1 MTLVVVLTASL
12 ALAASVSGSAFPRNN
27 GSSNPR
33 VLILGGGV
41 AGVIAARTLH
51 ERGIDNFVIIEAR
64 DELGG
69 RMKSQPFAGYT
80 IELGANWCVL
90 RNSFYVQ
97 QADTIVD
104 RRVQGTQTGTGP
116 ANPIFELALK
126 HNVTTQYN
134 DFYGSITTYDTTGEV
149 DYLDVF
155 NDAVDAYSALTVTG
169 GARVTGSLVDL
180 TSKTGYALNG
190 VKPRDPYEMAAEYY
204 QASISITITYSLRM
218 TLGRSLIGNMLK
230 NLIRP
235 RGLLRL
241 GHANNF
247 TFDADEGG
255 FSEDNL
261 LAIDQR
267 GFKALIQLEAQE
279 FLQPEHVSLN
289 STVKTISYSR
299 DGAQVTLTSGE
310 TIEGDYALCTFSIGV
325 LQDDY
330 VTFEP
335 PLPDYKMEAIQSMT
349 MATYTKIFL
358 KFPEKFWFDTELA
371 LYADPTRGTYPVWQS
386 LDHPN
391 FFPGSGL
398 IFATVTGDWSLR
410 VEALSDK
417 QVQDEA
423 MDVLRKM
430 YPNVTIPEPTE
441 FLFPRWNSDPLYRGS
456 YSNWPPSFFS
466 QHHNNLR
473 SNIDRLYFA
482 GEATSQKYF
491 GFLQGAYDEGLK
503 VATNMVECMRGDGC
517 VTLQHVESVKNAF
530 PYEI

>member
-1 MTLVVVLTASL
+1 MSLVVTLL
-12 ALAASVSGSAFPRNN
+12 ALAASV
-27 GSSNPR
+27 NPR

-41 AGVIAARTLH
+41 TGVIAARTLH
-51 ERGIDNFVIIEAR
+51 ERGIDNFVIVEAR

-69 RMKSQPFAGYT
+69 RMKSETFAGYT
-80 IELGANWCVL
+80 IELGANW
-90 RNSFYVQ
+90 
-97 QADTIVD
+97 
-104 RRVQGTQTGTGP
+104 VQGTQTGTGP

-126 HNVTTQYN
+126 HNVTTQPN
-134 DFYGSITTYDTTGEV
+134 DFYGSMTTFDTTGEV

-155 NDAVDAYSALTVTG
+155 NDAVNAYSALTVTG
-169 GARVTGSLVDL
+169 GARVAGSLVDL

-190 VKPRDPYEMAAEYY
+190 VKPRDAYEMAAEYY
-204 QASISITITYSLRM
+204 QFDWEYAQKPDQTSWIASSWAR
-218 TLGRSLIGNMLK
+218 
-230 NLIRP
+230 
-235 RGLLRL
+235 
-241 GHANNF
+241 
-247 TFDADEGG
+247 G

-279 FLQPEHVSLN
+279 FLQPEQQLLN
-289 STVKTISYSR
+289 STVKTVSHSR
-299 DGAQVTLTSGE
+299 QGVQVTLTSGE
-310 TIEGDYALCTFSIGV
+310 TIEGDYALCTFSLGV

-398 IFATVTGDWSLR
+398 IFATVTGDWSIR

-430 YPNVTIPEPTE
+430 YPNVTIPEPTD

-466 QHHNNLR
+466 QHHDNLR
-473 SNIDRLYFA
+473 SNVGRLYFA
-482 GEATSQKYF
+482 GEATSQRYF

-503 VATNMVECMRGDGC
+503 VATDMVECMGGDGC
-517 VTLQHVESVKNAF
+517 VALQHIENVKNAF

>member
-1 MTLVVVLTASL
+1 MSLVL
-12 ALAASVSGSAFPRNN
+12 SVSGSAFPRIN
-27 GSSNPR
+27 GSSNSR

-41 AGVIAARTLH
+41 TGVIAARTLH
-51 ERGIDNFVIIEAR
+51 ERGIDNFVIVEAC

-69 RMKSQPFAGYT
+69 RMKSHTFAGYT
-80 IELGANWCVL
+80 IELGANW
-90 RNSFYVQ
+90 
-97 QADTIVD
+97 
-104 RRVQGTQTGTGP
+104 VQGTQTGTGP

-126 HNVTTQYN
+126 HNVTLQYN
-134 DFYGSITTYDTTGEV
+134 DFYGSMTTFDTTGEV

-155 NDAVDAYSALTVTG
+155 DDAVDAYSALTVTG
-169 GARVTGSLVDL
+169 GARVAGSLVDL

-190 VKPRDPYEMAAEYY
+190 AKPRDAYEMAAEYY
-204 QASISITITYSLRM
+204 QFDWEYAQKPDQTSWIASSW
-218 TLGRSLIGNMLK
+218 
-230 NLIRP
+230 
-235 RGLLRL
+235 
-241 GHANNF
+241 ANNF
-247 TFDADEGG
+247 TFDPDEGG

-279 FLQPEHVSLN
+279 FLQPEQLLLN
-289 STVKTISYSR
+289 STVKTVSYS
-299 DGAQVTLTSGE
+299 GHGVKVTLTSGE
-310 TIEGDYALCTFSIGV
+310 TIEGDYALCTFSLGV

-335 PLPDYKMEAIQSMT
+335 SLPDYKMEAIQSMT

-371 LYADPTRGTYPVWQS
+371 LYADPTRGTYPG
-386 LDHPN
+386 P
-391 FFPGSGL
+391 GL
-398 IFATVTGDWSLR
+398 IFATVTGDWSIR

-423 MDVLRKM
+423 MEVLRKM
-430 YPNVTIPEPTE
+430 YPNVTIPEPTD
-441 FLFPRWNSDPLYRGS
+441 FFFPRWNSDPLYRGS

-466 QHHNNLR
+466 QHHDNLR
-473 SNIDRLYFA
+473 SNIGRLYFA

-503 VATNMVECMRGDGC
+503 VATNMVESMRGDGC
-517 VTLQHVESVKNAF
+517 VALQHIESVKNAF

>member
-51 ERGIDNFVIIEAR
+51 ERGIDNFVIVEAR

-69 RMKSQPFAGYT
+69 RMKSQTFAGYT
-80 IELGANWCVL
+80 IELGANW
-90 RNSFYVQ
+90 
-97 QADTIVD
+97 
-104 RRVQGTQTGTGP
+104 VQGTQTGTGP

-134 DFYGSITTYDTTGEV
+134 DFYGSMTTYDVTGEV

-204 QASISITITYSLRM
+204 QFDWEYAQKPDQTSWIASSWS
-218 TLGRSLIGNMLK
+218 
-230 NLIRP
+230 
-235 RGLLRL
+235 
-241 GHANNF
+241 NNF

-279 FLQPEHVSLN
+279 FLQPEQLSLN

-299 DGAQVTLTSGE
+299 DGVQVTLTSGE
-310 TIEGDYALCTFSIGV
+310 TIEGDYALCTFSLGV

-410 VEALSDK
+410 VEALSDE
-417 QVQDEA
+417 QVQKEA
-423 MDVLRKM
+423 LEVLRKM
-430 YPNVTIPEPTE
+430 YPNATIPEPTE

-466 QHHNNLR
+466 QHHDNLR

-517 VTLQHVESVKNAF
+517 VALQHVESVKNAF

>member
-1 MTLVVVLTASL
+1 MTLALVLTASL
-12 ALAASVSGSAFPRNN
+12 ALVASVSGSVIPRNN

-33 VLILGGGV
+33 VLVLGGGV

-51 ERGIDNFVIIEAR
+51 ENGIDNFLIVEAR

-69 RMKSQPFAGYT
+69 RMKSQTFAGYT
-80 IELGANWCVL
+80 IELGANW
-90 RNSFYVQ
+90 
-97 QADTIVD
+97 
-104 RRVQGTQTGTGP
+104 VQGTQTGTGP

-126 HNVTTQYN
+126 HNITTQYN
-134 DFYGSITTYDTTGEV
+134 DYYGSLSTFDITGEV

-155 NDAVDAYSALTVTG
+155 NDAVDAYTALTVTG
-169 GARVTGSLVDL
+169 GARVNGSLVNL

-190 VKPRDPYEMAAEYY
+190 AKPRDSYEMAAEYY
-204 QASISITITYSLRM
+204 QFDWEYAQKPDQTSWIASSW
-218 TLGRSLIGNMLK
+218 
-230 NLIRP
+230 
-235 RGLLRL
+235 
-241 GHANNF
+241 ANNF

-279 FLQPEHVSLN
+279 FLQSEQVSLN
-289 STVKTISYSR
+289 STVKMISYFD
-299 DGAQVTLTSGE
+299 DGVQITLTSGE
-310 TIEGDYALCTFSIGV
+310 TIEGDYALCTFSLGV
-325 LQDDY
+325 LQDDD
-330 VTFEP
+330 VIFEP

-349 MATYTKIFL
+349 MTTYTKIFL

-371 LYADPTRGTYPVWQS
+371 LYADPMRGTYPVWQS

-410 VEALSDK
+410 IEGLSDK
-417 QVQDEA
+417 QVQDEVL
-423 MDVLRKM
+423 DVLQKM

-441 FLFPRWNSDPLYRGS
+441 FLFPRWHSDPLYRGS

-466 QHHNNLR
+466 QHHDNLR
-473 SNIDRLYFA
+473 SNVDRLYFA

-491 GFLQGAYDEGLK
+491 GFLHGAYDEGMK
-503 VATNMVECMRGDGC
+503 VAAIMVECMRGDGC
-517 VTLQHVESVKNAF
+517 VALQHMEAVKNAF

>member
-1 MTLVVVLTASL
+1 MILAPALTASL
-12 ALAASVSGSAFPRNN
+12 ALVASV
-27 GSSNPR
+27 NPR

-41 AGVIAARTLH
+41 TGVIAARTLH
-51 ERGIDNFVIIEAR
+51 ENGIDNFLIVEAR

-69 RMKSQPFAGYT
+69 RLKSQTFAGYT
-80 IELGANWCVL
+80 IELGANW
-90 RNSFYVQ
+90 
-97 QADTIVD
+97 
-104 RRVQGTQTGTGP
+104 VQGTQTGTGP

-126 HNVTTQYN
+126 HNITTQYN
-134 DFYGSITTYDTTGEV
+134 DFYGSLTTYDISGEV
-149 DYLDVF
+149 DYIDVF
-155 NDAVDAYSALTVTG
+155 NDAVDAYTALTVTG
-169 GARVTGSLVDL
+169 GVRVNGSLVDL

-190 VKPRDPYEMAAEYY
+190 VKPRDSYEMAAEYY
-204 QASISITITYSLRM
+204 QFDWEYAQKPDQTSWIASSW
-218 TLGRSLIGNMLK
+218 
-230 NLIRP
+230 
-235 RGLLRL
+235 
-241 GHANNF
+241 ANNF

-279 FLQPEHVSLN
+279 FLRAEQA
-289 STVKTISYSR
+289 IAYSG
-299 DGAQVTLTSGE
+299 DGVQITLTSGE
-310 TIEGDYALCTFSIGV
+310 TIEGDYALCTFSLGV
-325 LQDDY
+325 LQDDD

-335 PLPDYKMEAIQSMT
+335 PLPDYKIEAIQSMT

-358 KFPEKFWFDTELA
+358 KFHKKFWFDTELA

-410 VEALSDK
+410 VEALSDQ
-417 QVQDEA
+417 QVQDEVL
-423 MDVLRKM
+423 DVLQKM
-430 YPNVTIPEPTE
+430 YPNITIPEPTE

-466 QHHNNLR
+466 QHHDNLR
-473 SNIDRLYFA
+473 SNVDRLYFA

-491 GFLQGAYDEGLK
+491 GFLHGAYDEGLK
-503 VATNMVECMRGDGC
+503 VASVMAECMKGDGC
-517 VTLQHVESVKNAF
+517 VALQHVEDVKNAF

>member
-1 MTLVVVLTASL
+1 MSLVVVLL
-12 ALAASVSGSAFPRNN
+12 ALAASVSSSAFLGSN
-27 GSSNPR
+27 GASNPR

-41 AGVIAARTLH
+41 TGVIAARTLH
-51 ERGIDNFVIIEAR
+51 ERGIDSFVIVEAR

-69 RMKSQPFAGYT
+69 RMKSQTFAGYT
-80 IELGANWCVL
+80 IELGANW
-90 RNSFYVQ
+90 
-97 QADTIVD
+97 
-104 RRVQGTQTGTGP
+104 VQGTQTGTGP

-126 HNVTTQYN
+126 HNVTTQLN
-134 DFYGSITTYDTTGEV
+134 DFYGSITTFDTTGEV

-155 NDAVDAYSALTVTG
+155 NNAVDAYSALTVTG
-169 GARVTGSLVDL
+169 GARVAGSLVDL

-190 VKPRDPYEMAAEYY
+190 VKPRDAYEMAAEYY
-204 QASISITITYSLRM
+204 QFDWEYAQKPDQTSWIASSW
-218 TLGRSLIGNMLK
+218 
-230 NLIRP
+230 
-235 RGLLRL
+235 
-241 GHANNF
+241 ANNF

-279 FLQPEHVSLN
+279 FLQPEQVSLN

-299 DGAQVTLTSGE
+299 DGVQVTLTSGE
-310 TIEGDYALCTFSIGV
+310 TIEGDYALCTFSLGV

-371 LYADPTRGTYPVWQS
+371 LYADSTRGTYPVWQS

-398 IFATVTGDWSLR
+398 IFATVTGDLSIR
-410 VEALSDK
+410 VEALSDE

-430 YPNVTIPEPTE
+430 YQNVTIPEPTD

-466 QHHNNLR
+466 QHHDNLR
-473 SNIDRLYFA
+473 SNAGRLYFA

-503 VATNMVECMRGDGC
+503 VATDMVECMRDDGC
-517 VTLQHVESVKNAF
+517 VGLQHIESVTNAF